1 MGYDVIVVGTRVAG
15 SATAMLLARAGLRV
29 LALDQ
34 AGFPSDTVSSHQ
46 VQLPGV
52 AALRRWGLL
61 DRLRAA
67 GTPPTRRVRFDSGGV
82 VLEGSFAAYDG
93 IDAMYSPRRT
103 VLDQLLIDA
112 AREAGA
118 EVRHRFRVQELV
130 WHDGRVTGVRGRA
143 GTELARLVVG
153 ADGKRSFVADAV
165 AAGQYRQRPVR
176 SFASYTYW
184 SGLPMTVGEIYRR
197 RDAAV
202 AVFPTDSDLTMVYT
216 AAPMRA
222 FAAARPDLE
231 GHYLA
236 VLDRCHDLGDRVRAA
251 VRAEHLRTTPDQP
264 NMFRVPHGPGWA
276 LVGDAGV
283 VMDSV
288 SAQGITNALRDAE
301 RLSAAV
307 VAGLG
312 GGRRLTTALADHHR
326 ERDRA
331 IRPMYDLTTQLAKHK
346 PGRREQ
352 ILLRRVQTHPG
363 ETERF
368 LAAFAGITNPASY
381 FSVQTLLR
389 LM

>member
-1 MGYDVIVVGTRVAG
+1 
-15 SATAMLLARAGLRV
+15 
-29 LALDQ
+29 
-34 AGFPSDTVSSHQ
+34 
-46 VQLPGV
+46 
-52 AALRRWGLL
+52 
-61 DRLRAA
+61 
-67 GTPPTRRVRFDSGGV
+67 
-82 VLEGSFAAYDG
+82 
-93 IDAMYSPRRT
+93 
-103 VLDQLLIDA
+103 LIDA

-143 GTELARLVVG
+143 GTELARLVIG

-165 AAGQYRQRPVR
+165 AARQYRQRPVR

-184 SGLPMTVGEIYRR
+184 YRIR
-197 RDAAV
+197 ECTHRA
-202 AVFPTDSDLTMVYT
+202 
-216 AAPMRA
+216 RA

-236 VLDRCHDLGDRVRAA
+236 VLDRCHDLGDRVRA
-251 VRAEHLRTTPDQP
+251 EHLRTTPDQP

-276 LVGDAGV
+276 LVGDADV

-288 SAQGITNALRDAE
+288 SAQGIINALCEAE

-331 IRPMYDLTTQLAKHK
+331 IRPMYDLTTQLA
-346 PGRREQ
+346 
-352 ILLRRVQTHPG
+352 
-363 ETERF
+363 
-368 LAAFAGITNPASY
+368 
-381 FSVQTLLR
+381 
-389 LM
+389 